1 MATANFGKIQI
12 GIYVEIKRSDGEPRR
27 RPCRPA
33 RLSALCGGDAG
44 AGRLI
49 DCSAGLWGREGGGR
63 GAFVC
68 GVCASEASLGS
79 APGAAAVPNRG
90 GALRGAGPGG
100 GRRGRA
106 RGSPV
111 VFGWVRRRVPGR
123 GAPRSSPG
131 TPARGR
137 QAPIGLTQPRGSP
150 RPFHFPASSL
160 SKNLRADG
168 YPPDLGWP
176 QPAALE
182 AGFQFPNQRLKS
194 DCGSAPGVRRQLE
207 ADLRLMWAQLEWL
220 NGRQPH
226 WALGGMGNVQ
236 RLG

>member
-33 RLSALCGGDAG
+33 PLSAVRGGDAG

-79 APGAAAVPNRG
+79 APGAAAVPDRG
-90 GALRGAGPGG
+90 GALREAGPGG
-100 GRRGRA
+100 GLRGRA
-106 RGSPV
+106 RGSSGVCVGGSPV
-111 VFGWVRRRVPGR
+111 GGPS
-123 GAPRSSPG
+123 APPPRSPSSPG
-131 TPARGR
+131 TAARGP

-150 RPFHFPASSL
+150 RPFHFPASS
-160 SKNLRADG
+160 
-168 YPPDLGWP
+168 
-176 QPAALE
+176 E
-182 AGFQFPNQRLKS
+182 
-194 DCGSAPGVRRQLE
+194 
-207 ADLRLMWAQLEWL
+207 
-220 NGRQPH
+220 
-226 WALGGMGNVQ
+226 GMGGGESVKT
-236 RLG
+236 RDFSI

>member
-1 MATANFGKIQI
+1 MGKGSTSSSGATPTHQGLPHWVLIPHAYIRKAERIPSASWTVTAPGHAGKEGPQLART
-12 GIYVEIKRSDGEPRR
+12 GASQGFPRAAAPVGVKRSDGEPRR

-150 RPFHFPASSL
+150 RPFHFPALSL
-160 SKNLRADG
+160 RGWGVGRA
-168 YPPDLGWP
+168 
-176 QPAALE
+176 
-182 AGFQFPNQRLKS
+182 
-194 DCGSAPGVRRQLE
+194 
-207 ADLRLMWAQLEWL
+207 
-220 NGRQPH
+220 
-226 WALGGMGNVQ
+226 
-236 RLG
+236 

>member
-33 RLSALCGGDAG
+33 RLSAVRGGDAG

-90 GALRGAGPGG
+90 GALRGPGPGG

-106 RGSPV
+106 PGSPV

-123 GAPRSSPG
+123 GAPRSSPAISILPG
-131 TPARGR
+131 DPRPGTAGSDRIDPASRLTPAFSFS
-137 QAPIGLTQPRGSP
+137 GLIS
-150 RPFHFPASSL
+150 
-160 SKNLRADG
+160 
-168 YPPDLGWP
+168 
-176 QPAALE
+176 E
-182 AGFQFPNQRLKS
+182 
-194 DCGSAPGVRRQLE
+194 
-207 ADLRLMWAQLEWL
+207 
-220 NGRQPH
+220 
-226 WALGGMGNVQ
+226 GMGGGESVKT
-236 RLG
+236 RDFSI